1 MCLAAGSRI
10 RRHLADHADA
20 GLAVAFKGA
29 NVLLGHKLIALCDN
43 TAIDPLK
50 PNRMPNWKAA
60 ASALRRSKPKTSF
73 IAAARP
79 VTRVALCETRIDD
92 GGKPVSFRYE
102 ITKNVTGR
110 DVTMFQQHVGN
121 VDGQEMKLPQDLRM
135 VPPAGKP
142 VVRTCR
148 DIGPKGE
155 LTDA

>member
-1 MCLAAGSRI
+1 M
-10 RRHLADHADA
+10 
-20 GLAVAFKGA
+20 
-29 NVLLGHKLIALCDN
+29 
-43 TAIDPLK
+43 
-50 PNRMPNWKAA
+50 
-60 ASALRRSKPKTSF
+60 
-73 IAAARP
+73 
-79 VTRVALCETRIDD
+79 
-92 GGKPVSFRYE
+92 
-102 ITKNVTGR
+102 TGR